1 MIEQEKYSDLALKTF
16 QKIRPSNYIKNIY
29 NLRNNLDKRRILII

>member
-16 QKIRPSNYIKNIY
+16 QKTRPSNYIKNICS
-29 NLRNNLDKRRILII
+29 LRNNLDKRRILII